1 VRVTFDH
8 QAFSL
13 QRTGGIT
20 RYFYELINGLS
31 HLAADVQITALLGFS
46 TSVWPLADAL
56 QSSGDMIRLGP
67 QMFQSTRTTYAVNEM
82 ISSIVALGLKKA
94 DIYHSTLYRFL
105 PSVRARRKVAT
116 NHDCIHEIF
125 PELYPNHARVT
136 AMKRRM
142 FAEAD
147 LIFCVSEASR
157 RDMQKFYS
165 IEDAKIRV
173 VHHGVAPLPR
183 NESARK
189 KLETI
194 VQRPFVLY
202 VGLRGLY
209 KNFSGLLNAFASTD
223 ASRNFDLLAVGGGAP
238 TEVEQRTVAS
248 LRLGDSV
255 KWLPLADLPL
265 LAQAYACAALFV
277 YPSLYEGFGMP
288 PLEAMLAGCPTLV
301 ASNSATRE
309 VCKDASTFFDPYDAQ
324 DFTDKL
330 AHMLKDDIER
340 LRNTGKAAK
349 LAHSY
354 TWEKAVK
361 KTLAGY
367 QAIL

>member
-31 HLAADVQITALLGFS
+31 NLATDVQITALLGFS

-56 QSSGDMIRLGP
+56 QGSGGMIRLGP
-67 QMFQSTRTTYAVNEM
+67 QLFRSTRTTYALNEM
-82 ISSIVALGLKKA
+82 ISGVVSFGLKKA

-116 NHDCIHEIF
+116 NHDCIHELF
-125 PELYPNHARVT
+125 PELYPNHARVA

-142 FAEAD
+142 FSEAD

-157 RDMQKFYS
+157 QDMQKFYS

-173 VHHGVAPLPR
+173 VHHGVALLPR
-183 NESARK
+183 SESGRK
-189 KLETI
+189 KLEKLI
-194 VQRPFVLY
+194 QRPFVLY

-209 KNFSGLLNAFASTD
+209 KNFSGLLKAFASSGAARD
-223 ASRNFDLLAVGGGAP
+223 FDLLAVGGGAP
-238 TEVEQRTVAS
+238 TETEQHTVAA
-248 LRLGDSV
+248 LGLCNSV

-265 LAQAYACAALFV
+265 LAEAYASATLFV
-277 YPSLYEGFGMP
+277 YPSLHEGFGMP

-301 ASNSATRE
+301 ASNSATQE

-330 AHMLKDDIER
+330 AHLLKNDVER
-340 LRNTGKAAK
+340 LKNIGKGVE
-349 LAHSY
+349 LANSY
-354 TWEKAVK
+354 TWEKAVR